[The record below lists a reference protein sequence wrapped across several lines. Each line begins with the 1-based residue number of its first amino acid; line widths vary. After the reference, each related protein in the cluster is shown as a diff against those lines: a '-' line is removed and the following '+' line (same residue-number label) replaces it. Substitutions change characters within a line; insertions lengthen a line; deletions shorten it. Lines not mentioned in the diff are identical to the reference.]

1 MLLSGKL
8 SESPLKNDIFHLWN
22 GLLIYLIYDMV
33 NNLRGHK
40 SVYLK
45 PGDSDTG

>member
-8 SESPLKNDIFHLWN
+8 SEAPLKNDWFHLWN
-22 GLLIYLIYDMV
+22 GLVIYFIYDMV
-33 NNLRGHK
+33 HDLRGHK
-40 SVYLK
+40 SAYLK